1 MTKKIDNLESA
12 FELLETNFMN
22 ILDYS
27 KGIKNEEIVKKPYFT
42 DDMEFSK
49 KHPSHPLASVNRF
62 KRISAADFI
71 RDYDKDLTEN
81 ELNKIEKYLFDC
93 CATVRLSL
101 IKKLLKGRNK
111 ISKEKA
117 EKLLELENNI
127 QPESLRSKSV
137 KLFVEYYLEKIN
149 NSKYDFIEGGMSSYI
164 GEVENGKA
172 NGNGKLIYSS
182 NGEIYKEGTFKN
194 GRLIE

>member
-1 MTKKIDNLESA
+1 MCQVIGTKY
-12 FELLETNFMN
+12 LLK
-22 ILDYS
+22 L
-27 KGIKNEEIVKKPYFT
+27 
-42 DDMEFSK
+42 
-49 KHPSHPLASVNRF
+49 
-62 KRISAADFI
+62 
-71 RDYDKDLTEN
+71 
-81 ELNKIEKYLFDC
+81 EKYLFDC

-101 IKKLLKGRNK
+101 IKKLLKGRNE

-137 KLFVEYYLEKIN
+137 KLFVQYYLEKIN
-149 NSKYDFIEGGMSSYI
+149 NPKYEFIEGGMSSYI

-194 GRLIE
+194 GKLIE